1 MQALPYYAARLI
13 HCPDS
18 LFEEKYKI
26 SFAVFMSVLDCR
38 KIVQNSTE
46 NILEI
51 IRLATL

>member
-1 MQALPYYAARLI
+1 MQALPYYAACLI

-26 SFAVFMSVLDCR
+26 SFAVFMPVLDSR

-51 IRLATL
+51 GHLTTV